1 MEETSMSYSIK
12 LRRCSV
18 ICFFSLVCHCAW
30 CPLAQ
35 IETGGRTMWQFVLVI
50 IVEVY
55 IWIALALS
63 ISKYH
68 PKLLLPPW
76 CPCIGLLSH
85 TEFLHMLT
93 SLPVTRVGGVKSVY
107 VDCTSPS
114 HQFGLLVA
122 LASAWSLIIIL
133 GAPSKRSKLALLV
146 F

>member
-1 MEETSMSYSIK
+1 
-12 LRRCSV
+12 
-18 ICFFSLVCHCAW
+18 
-30 CPLAQ
+30 
-35 IETGGRTMWQFVLVI
+35 MWQFVLVI

-93 SLPVTRVGGVKSVY
+93 SLPVTRVGGVRVY
-107 VDCTSPS
+107 TWI
-114 HQFGLLVA
+114 A
-122 LASAWSLIIIL
+122 LALPISLDFWL
-133 GAPSKRSKLALLV
+133 RWLV
-146 F
+146 HEA